1 MGNVH
6 QFGKERDLVVVKA
19 LLGKSGGVARDLLVK
34 SVDLFFALQY
44 VFREAD
50 AALAEAKESIV
61 DVLVRSSKHVEDLG
75 NALGERQS
83 GSLQQALVKQG
94 VLGFLAFAF
103 DGDDLLADPGQGPG
117 EGNEDRN
124 HEDAEEGVGHGDMA
138 DDVLAVTAKDFP
150 GGYGVDEGKED
161 RLALVFDVEERQH
174 DERAKGLYYGVD
186 KCRPPGFP
194 VGADGGEVRG
204 DGRSDVTA

>member
-1 MGNVH
+1 MRDVH
-6 QFGKERDLVVVKA
+6 QLGKERDLVVVKA
-19 LLGKSGGVARDLLVK
+19 LLGKSGGVASDLLVK
-34 SVDLFFALQY
+34 SVDLFFAFQY

-50 AALAEAKESIV
+50 GALAEAKESVV
-61 DVLVRSSKHVEDLG
+61 DVLVRSSQHVEDLG

-83 GSLQQALVKQG
+83 GSLQQTLVKQG
-94 VLGFLAFAF
+94 VLGFLAFAL
-103 DGDDLLADPGQGPG
+103 DGYELLADPGQSPG

-161 RLALVFDVEERQH
+161 RLALVFDVEEREH
-174 DERAKGLYYGVD
+174 DERAESLYYGVD
-186 KCRPPGFP
+186 ESGSPSLP